1 MILEQLYREPERVI
15 VTAHRG
21 FCSRYPENTLL
32 AFEKAAEIGSDLIEF
47 DVRGSRERIPIILHD
62 PTIDRTSNGSGPVGD
77 FSLEQ
82 LKKFDFGRSGDVA
95 GSPPGPSKIEI
106 PTFKE
111 ALEAIP
117 ESTGLNIQIKETDSP
132 LLAEVCRLF
141 DLHDLYKRAYLT
153 MSTFEDAEK
162 IRNID
167 RGIELCILERK
178 QKLDEGL
185 LNKTKKFGCRY
196 LQPHRRDV
204 TPDLCS
210 LIREMEFYANMFYSN
225 TDEDNRRYISWGMQ
239 GIMTDAPDILLQT
252 IRTLS

>member
-1 MILEQLYREPERVI
+1 M
-15 VTAHRG
+15 
-21 FCSRYPENTLL
+21 
-32 AFEKAAEIGSDLIEF
+32 
-47 DVRGSRERIPIILHD
+47 
-62 PTIDRTSNGSGPVGD
+62 
-77 FSLEQ
+77 EQ